1 MRHPGIERWYFFFMQ
16 FLSIL
21 SQFGKGKL
29 HIFVTCVGSMYTIY
43 LNLHLNHDS
52 IAETVILKQPEICVN
67 NTAYSKEK
75 LPPKT
80 DKHDKEKRELIGK
93 KYN

>member
-1 MRHPGIERWYFFFMQ
+1 MRHPGIDRWYFFFMQ

-52 IAETVILKQPEICVN
+52 IAETVILNSLKSASIILHIPRKNCLQKLIN
-67 NTAYSKEK
+67 MTKKKE
-75 LPPKT
+75 
-80 DKHDKEKRELIGK
+80 
-93 KYN
+93 N